1 MSSLDGRVGRQAF
14 SIFLFTDAHDR
25 KRDLGALWLRS
36 LTTLYNAT
44 LVHHRQTNG
53 MRLPAA
59 QVSKKPWTRRA
70 NLPVQGA
77 TTHQQMTTGSTSG
90 NAIADVKML
99 ADMAMVR
106 AVPTLSS

>member
-1 MSSLDGRVGRQAF
+1 MSLLDGRAGRKVF
-14 SIFLFTDAHDR
+14 SIFLLADAQDR
-25 KRDLGALWLRS
+25 KSDFGALWLRS

-59 QVSKKPWTRRA
+59 QVSKKPWTRLA

-77 TTHQQMTTGSTSG
+77 TIHQKMTTGNTSG

-99 ADMAMVR
+99 ADMAIAR
-106 AVPTLSS
+106 AVPTLNS